1 MKIKEIYE
9 LNEGLK
15 AIVDKEL
22 PIKMAFLIQKNMSMM
37 EDEIKNA
44 EVIRQKIIKK
54 YEDEEATKNLKEQGK
69 IQLKK
74 DKLEDFNKEFNE
86 LMEQE
91 VDIKLKKIKID
102 DLDGIT
108 MKPVDLNRLRYIIE
122 D

>member
-54 YEDEEATKNLKEQGK
+54 YEDEEATKNLKEQGVV
-69 IQLKK
+69 QLQK
-74 DKLEDFNKEFNE
+74 DKLEDFNKEINE
-86 LMEQE
+86 LMGQE
-91 VDIKLKKIKID
+91 IDVELKKISID

-108 MKPVDLNRLRYIIE
+108 IKPVDLNRLRYIIE

>member
-15 AIVDKEL
+15 TIVDKEL
-22 PIKMAFLIQKNMSMM
+22 PIKVSFLIQKVLSII
-37 EDEIKNA
+37 EIEIRNA

-54 YEDEEATKNLKEQGK
+54 YTDEEATKKLKEPGK
-69 IQLKK
+69 VQLQE
-74 DKLEDFNKEFNE
+74 DKLEDFNREINE
-86 LMEQE
+86 LMDQE

-108 MKPVDLNRLRYIIE
+108 IKPIELNRLKYIIE
-122 D
+122 E